1 MSRAKKS
8 QQLILDSG
16 WQIDREYIVT
26 VSAQNWK
33 NKALKNFYYLTFF
46 LCVNDCWLNASILK
60 LEKYVPLVSI

>member
-16 WQIDREYIVT
+16 WRIDREYIVT
-26 VSAQNWK
+26 VCAQNWK

-46 LCVNDCWLNASILK
+46 LWLLIKCIYAETGEIC
-60 LEKYVPLVSI
+60 PLVLI